1 MVARCPETSALG
13 VCVAT
18 GVPAVGGRVPHIE
31 AGVGAIATQGYPSV
45 AYGVEG
51 LKLLKRG
58 FSPQKALEALLKE
71 DLAKDTRQVIMID
84 HHGRIA
90 AFTGKET
97 PSWKGHL
104 VGKEYVAAGNLLVG
118 SEVVEH
124 MAEVFEDSSDDLA
137 ERLMLALEAGQTAG
151 GDRRGA
157 ISAALLV
164 AGKAKTEPSFLLDL
178 RVNEHGEPVQELRRM
193 FEKYKLKMKLDR
205 KSLRR

>member
-18 GVPAVGGRVPHIE
+18 GVPAVGDRVPHIE
-31 AGVGAIATQGYPSV
+31 AGVGAIATQGYTNT

-58 FSPQKALEALLKE
+58 FSPQKALETLLKE
-71 DLAKDTRQVIMID
+71 DPTRDVRQVIMID
-84 HHGRIA
+84 PQGRVA

-97 PSWKGHL
+97 PSWKGHV
-104 VGKEYVAAGNLLVG
+104 VGKDFVAAGNLLVG
-118 SEVVEH
+118 SGVVVR
-124 MAEVFEDSSDDLA
+124 MAEAFTGSGGDLA
-137 ERLMLALEAGQTAG
+137 ERLMLALEAGQRAG

-157 ISAALLV
+157 IAAALLV
-164 AGKAKTEPSFLLDL
+164 AGNRTEPDFILDL
-178 RVNEHGEPVQELRRM
+178 RVDEHREPTRELRRM
-193 FEKYKLKMKLDR
+193 FEEHKLKRKLDR

>member
-18 GVPAVGGRVPHIE
+18 GVPAVGDRVPHVE
-31 AGVGAIATQGYPSV
+31 VGVGAIATQGYTNV
-45 AYGVEG
+45 IYGVEG

-71 DLAKDTRQVIMID
+71 DSAEEMRQVIMID
-84 HHGRIA
+84 HEGRVA
-90 AFTGKET
+90 AFTGREM

-104 VGKEYVAAGNLLVG
+104 VGNDYVVAGNLLVG
-118 SEVVEH
+118 SGVVER
-124 MAEVFEDSSDDLA
+124 MAEAFASSRGDLA
-137 ERLMLALEAGQTAG
+137 ERLMLVLEAGQTAG
-151 GDRRGA
+151 GDRREA

-164 AGKAKTEPSFLLDL
+164 AGEKTEPGFMLDL
-178 RVNEHGEPVQELRRM
+178 RVDEHGEPIRELRRM
-193 FEKYKLKMKLDR
+193 FEEHKLKRKLDR

>member
-1 MVARCPETSALG
+1 MVARRPETSALG

-18 GVPAVGGRVPHIE
+18 GVPAVGDRVPHIE
-31 AGVGAIATQGYPSV
+31 AGVGAIATQGYTNV

-58 FSPQKALEALLKE
+58 FSPQKALEALLKK
-71 DLAKDTRQVIMID
+71 DAAKDMRQVIMMD
-84 HHGRIA
+84 RQGRVA

-104 VGKEYVAAGNLLVG
+104 VGKDCVAAGNLLVG
-118 SEVVEH
+118 SEVVER
-124 MAEVFEDSSDDLA
+124 MAEAFAGSGDALA
-137 ERLMLALEAGQTAG
+137 ERLMLALEAGQRVG

-164 AGKAKTEPSFLLDL
+164 AGKKTEPRFTLDL
-178 RVNEHGEPVQELRRM
+178 RVAEHKEPVQELRRM
-193 FEKYKLKMKLDR
+193 FEKCKLER
-205 KSLRR
+205 GWTESL